1 MSWLDKLD
9 RKFGRWGIRTLM
21 LYIVITIAA
30 VFIGDVLFS
39 VQGMSLSGYLALFTQ
54 AAVHGQFWRFVTFIF
69 VPPTTSIISLFFF
82 LYFYYFLGSTLENV
96 WGTFRFNLYYLVG
109 LIGAVIAAF
118 FTGYGTSTYLNL
130 SLFLAF
136 AFLFPDHEIL
146 LFFFFPIKM
155 KYLAYV
161 DWILFAVQ
169 LIFGDWS
176 TKAAIIASLINF
188 FLFFGGDLIRFVKN
202 QKKYG
207 AQRRNFRREMKNNQN
222 RYW

>member
-9 RKFGRWGIRTLM
+9 RKFGRWGIPNLM

-54 AAVHGQFWRFVTFIF
+54 AAVHGQFWRFITFIF

-136 AFLFPDHEIL
+136 AFLFPDHEI
-146 LFFFFPIKM
+146 
-155 KYLAYV
+155 
-161 DWILFAVQ
+161 
-169 LIFGDWS
+169 
-176 TKAAIIASLINF
+176 
-188 FLFFGGDLIRFVKN
+188 
-202 QKKYG
+202 
-207 AQRRNFRREMKNNQN
+207 
-222 RYW
+222 

>member
-1 MSWLDKLD
+1 
-9 RKFGRWGIRTLM
+9 
-21 LYIVITIAA
+21 
-30 VFIGDVLFS
+30 
-39 VQGMSLSGYLALFTQ
+39 
-54 AAVHGQFWRFVTFIF
+54 
-69 VPPTTSIISLFFF
+69 
-82 LYFYYFLGSTLENV
+82 
-96 WGTFRFNLYYLVG
+96 
-109 LIGAVIAAF
+109 
-118 FTGYGTSTYLNL
+118 
-130 SLFLAF
+130 
-136 AFLFPDHEIL
+136 
-146 LFFFFPIKM
+146 M

>member
-1 MSWLDKLD
+1 MNWLDKLE
-9 RKFGRWGIRTLM
+9 RKFGRLGIPNLM
-21 LYIVITIAA
+21 LYIVVTVAA
-30 VFIGDVLFS
+30 VFIGDVIFS
-39 VQGMSLSGYLALFTQ
+39 VQGISLSGYLALYTQ
-54 AAVHGQFWRFVTFIF
+54 AAVHGQFWRFLTFLF

-109 LIGAVIAAF
+109 VIGAIVAAF

-146 LFFFFPIKM
+146 LFFFLPIKM

-161 DWILFAVQ
+161 DWALFALQ
-169 LIFGDWS
+169 LIFCDWA
-176 TKAAIIASLINF
+176 TRAAIIASLVNF
-188 FLFFGGDLIRFVKN
+188 FLFFGGDLLRFVKN
-202 QKKYG
+202 ERKYG
-207 AQRRNFRREMKNNQN
+207 AQRRNFRREMKNQRN

>member
-1 MSWLDKLD
+1 M
-9 RKFGRWGIRTLM
+9 
-21 LYIVITIAA
+21 
-30 VFIGDVLFS
+30 
-39 VQGMSLSGYLALFTQ
+39 
-54 AAVHGQFWRFVTFIF
+54 
-69 VPPTTSIISLFFF
+69 
-82 LYFYYFLGSTLENV
+82 
-96 WGTFRFNLYYLVG
+96 
-109 LIGAVIAAF
+109 
-118 FTGYGTSTYLNL
+118 
-130 SLFLAF
+130 AF

>member
-1 MSWLDKLD
+1 M
-9 RKFGRWGIRTLM
+9 G
-21 LYIVITIAA
+21 
-30 VFIGDVLFS
+30 S
-39 VQGMSLSGYLALFTQ
+39 V
-54 AAVHGQFWRFVTFIF
+54 
-69 VPPTTSIISLFFF
+69 F

>member
-1 MSWLDKLD
+1 M
-9 RKFGRWGIRTLM
+9 
-21 LYIVITIAA
+21 ITHNAGFTPA
-30 VFIGDVLFS
+30 FLFC
-39 VQGMSLSGYLALFTQ
+39 
-54 AAVHGQFWRFVTFIF
+54 
-69 VPPTTSIISLFFF
+69 
-82 LYFYYFLGSTLENV
+82 
-96 WGTFRFNLYYLVG
+96 
-109 LIGAVIAAF
+109 
-118 FTGYGTSTYLNL
+118 TGEYQ
-130 SLFLAF
+130 F
-136 AFLFPDHEIL
+136 AFL
-146 LFFFFPIKM
+146 PIKM